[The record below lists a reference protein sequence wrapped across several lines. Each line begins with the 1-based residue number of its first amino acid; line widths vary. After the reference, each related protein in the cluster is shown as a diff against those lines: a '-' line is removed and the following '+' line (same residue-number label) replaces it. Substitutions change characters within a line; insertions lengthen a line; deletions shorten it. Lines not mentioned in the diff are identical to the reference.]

1 MYVDVVESFL
11 AAARGSSESG
21 NKDGVEGVVNDERDT
36 ATTTRINRKSAIT
49 TKGMVAGCCGGCLS
63 RPPRTVTFVVFV
75 EGAGADDEAV
85 EAVVDGAPEED
96 ASVEGISAAE
106 R

>member
-11 AAARGSSESG
+11 AAARPVNELYKILVSTIRVKRRKGNSPIMAKYVGSSESG

-49 TKGMVAGCCGGCLS
+49 TKGMVIRETTYEKS
-63 RPPRTVTFVVFV
+63 VT
-75 EGAGADDEAV
+75 
-85 EAVVDGAPEED
+85 
-96 ASVEGISAAE
+96 ISLK
-106 R
+106 